1 MPLFMDRHDVPEAT
15 AEDVAAAHLSDIET
29 SKEFGVQFIS
39 YWFDAEAGGVFCFA
53 NAPSRDTL
61 EAVHNAS
68 HGLIPNEIIS
78 VSQDDVY
85 RFLGSVHDPKGPEE
99 QTSPFRTIM
108 FTDLVG
114 STTMLGEV
122 GETRFMELLGTHD
135 GIVREALYRH
145 RGSEVKHTGDGIMAS
160 FDDTDNALQCSLS
173 IDTALRDVDLD
184 DGIEL
189 KVRIGLASGHPVMK
203 NNDIYGEAVVL
214 ASRLCDAAAS
224 GEILVTSTVRDH
236 AGTQH
241 ILIGPR
247 RVSLKGF
254 AEPVDVFELR
264 QEGPEDRNRVQS
276 QGTQPSFWKRLF
288 GKSGS

>member
-1 MPLFMDRHDVPEAT
+1 MPLFMDRHDVPDAT
-15 AEDVAAAHLSDIET
+15 AEDVAAAHSSDIEA
-29 SKEFGVQFIS
+29 SKEFGVRFIS

-53 NAPSRDTL
+53 DAPSRDTL

-114 STTMLGEV
+114 STAMLGEV

-145 RGSEVKHTGDGIMAS
+145 HGSEVKHTGDGIMAS
-160 FDDTDNALQCSLS
+160 FDDTDNALQSSLS
-173 IDTALRDVDLD
+173 IDTALRDIDRD

-189 KVRIGLASGHPVMK
+189 KVRIGLAAGHPVMK
-203 NNDIYGEAVVL
+203 NDDIYGEAVVL
-214 ASRLCDAAAS
+214 ASRLCDAADS
-224 GEILVTSTVRDH
+224 GQILVTSTVREH
-236 AGTQH
+236 AGAH
-241 ILIGPR
+241 NVLIGPR
-247 RVSLKGF
+247 RVPLKGF
-254 AEPVDVFELR
+254 AELVEVFELR
-264 QEGPEDRNRVQS
+264 QSDSEHSDPV
-276 QGTQPSFWKRLF
+276 
-288 GKSGS
+288 